1 MAPRVIFCLF
11 LVISASSALAAE
23 FAGAVTDVL
32 NGDTIEVMNGSGP
45 MRVRLFGVECPDL
58 NQPFGTTARYFT
70 STLVLGRQV
79 LVNVFGA
86 DAEGRPLGEVALA
99 DGTRLNHELLRS
111 GLAWWNRQSA
121 PNNDSLWKLE
131 LDARTE
137 RRGLWQDSDPIPP
150 WEWKKGF

>member
-1 MAPRVIFCLF
+1 MAPRVICCLF

-70 STLVLGRQV
+70 STSVLNG
-79 LVNVFGA
+79 
-86 DAEGRPLGEVALA
+86 
-99 DGTRLNHELLRS
+99 GTHEP
-111 GLAWWNRQSA
+111 G
-121 PNNDSLWKLE
+121 DHH
-131 LDARTE
+131 
-137 RRGLWQDSDPIPP
+137 RGLSSLRRAGGVQNQPSDASIPSSSIKRCP
-150 WEWKKGF
+150 QVRLH